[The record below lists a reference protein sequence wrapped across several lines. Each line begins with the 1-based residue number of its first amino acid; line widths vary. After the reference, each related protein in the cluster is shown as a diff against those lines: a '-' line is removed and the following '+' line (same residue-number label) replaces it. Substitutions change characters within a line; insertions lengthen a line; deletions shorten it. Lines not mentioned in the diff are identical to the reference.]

1 MADFVAVLR
10 KTIDGLADPTPELRQ
25 RVYAKA
31 RATIEQKLAALNA
44 PDAVA
49 VRQKQ
54 ALEDAISEVESDFA
68 PALEDLMHVPDPV
81 PVAAP
86 VPPPPPPVM
95 PVPVVAKPEPAAA
108 IPPKPAPVAPPPVVP
123 APSFT
128 KPIAQSDALEDFL
141 TTHTPSGAKPI
152 DHREEGFENE
162 RPDERPLAGSFS
174 GMAGKL
180 KSGRG
185 PEEELDDERELK
197 PEDRGPTDYGVYSRG
212 PLEQPK
218 QKRSL
223 VPLVSLLGL
232 LVLIGGGAYAGW
244 TYKDQIAARAASV
257 KTYLASLTG
266 GGDKAPAKPAET
278 AANQPATP
286 PAKTEQP
293 AQPAAPTAQPA
304 TPTAPAGEAKP
315 EPKLTQ
321 RLLPDGQE
329 INPGPANDTPSLGE
343 GTSVAASTPDQQPAA
358 QPPAQG
364 QPTAPAGQT
373 TPPPAALPI
382 GQKAFFYEERS
393 GQDAGTA
400 DAGGV
405 VWSVVQESPGND
417 LPPEPAIRA
426 EVTIPDRGIKLRM
439 VIRRNGDKTLPA
451 SHLVE
456 MIFTVP
462 DKFPGGSIDAV
473 SRMTLKD
480 TEQAPGSPLV
490 GIPAKIADN
499 FFIIAMN
506 DAKTAVDTNM
516 ALLRRQSWIDV
527 PIAYKTG
534 RRALLTLEKGLPGEK
549 VFDEVLKAWA
559 AKAGG

>member
-10 KTIDGLADPTPELRQ
+10 KTIDGLADPTPALRQ

-31 RATIEQKLAALNA
+31 RATIEQKLATLDA
-44 PDAVA
+44 PEAVA
-49 VRQKQ
+49 TRQIK
-54 ALEDAISEVESDFA
+54 ALEDAIAEVESDFT
-68 PALEDLMHVPDPV
+68 PAVEDIVPEAV
-81 PVAAP
+81 P
-86 VPPPPPPVM
+86 VPPP
-95 PVPVVAKPEPAAA
+95 
-108 IPPKPAPVAPPPVVP
+108 IPTPKPIASTVASAPTGAKSA

-128 KPIAQSDALEDFL
+128 KVDAQPDALEDFL
-141 TTHTPSGAKPI
+141 TSHNAGGATPVGAQ
-152 DHREEGFENE
+152 EEDF
-162 RPDERPLAGSFS
+162 RPAPPVSRSS
-174 GMAGKL
+174 VS
-180 KSGRG
+180 SGRG
-185 PEEELDDERELK
+185 PEEQDDDLNISTD
-197 PEDRGPTDYGVYSRG
+197 DRRSSDYGVYTRG
-212 PLEQPK
+212 PLKQPVAR
-218 QKRSL
+218 RSL
-223 VPLVSLLGL
+223 IPLLSVLALL
-232 LVLIGGGAYAGW
+232 LVIAGAGYAGW
-244 TYKDQIAARAASV
+244 TYRDRIAQEANAV
-257 KTYLASLTG
+257 KTYLASLTSK
-266 GGDKAPAKPAET
+266 DATKPAET

-286 PAKTEQP
+286 TTPSTP
-293 AQPAAPTAQPA
+293 AQPTPAPST
-304 TPTAPAGEAKP
+304 TPENAEPKP

-343 GTSVAASTPDQQPAA
+343 GTSVATSTPDQPA
-358 QPPAQG
+358 QPPATPG
-364 QPTAPAGQT
+364 QQQAAGQT
-373 TPPPAALPI
+373 QPPAALPI

-417 LPPEPAIRA
+417 LPPEPAIKA

-439 VIRRNGDKTLPA
+439 IIRRNGDKSLPA

-462 DKFPGGSIDAV
+462 EGFPGGSIDNV
-473 SRMTLKD
+473 SRMTFKD

-490 GIPAKIADN
+490 AIPAKIADN

-516 ALLRRQSWIDV
+516 SLIRRQSWIDI

-534 RRALLTLEKGLPGEK
+534 RRALITLEKGLPGEK
-549 VFDEVLKAWA
+549 AFDEVLKSWV

>member
-1 MADFVAVLR
+1 M
-10 KTIDGLADPTPELRQ
+10 
-25 RVYAKA
+25 YAKA
-31 RATIEQKLAALNA
+31 RATIEQKLATLNA
-44 PDAVA
+44 PEAVA

-54 ALEDAISEVESDFA
+54 ALEDAIVEVESGFKPVLDDIAPKPEPIPVAPSIPA
-68 PALEDLMHVPDPV
+68 PAPVVPAPV
-81 PVAAP
+81 VPAPAVAAP
-86 VPPPPPPVM
+86 PVF
-95 PVPVVAKPEPAAA
+95 AAQ
-108 IPPKPAPVAPPPVVP
+108 PKPVAPPAPASVP
-123 APSFT
+123 TPSFT

-141 TTHTPSGAKPI
+141 TTHGSSGAKPI
-152 DHREEGFENE
+152 EPKEESF
-162 RPDERPLAGSFS
+162 RAERPLSGSFPPLENS
-174 GMAGKL
+174 LNA
-180 KSGRG
+180 GRG
-185 PEEELDDERELK
+185 PEEELDDTDSGFTT
-197 PEDRGPTDYGVYSRG
+197 EDRSAGDYGVYTRG
-212 PLEQPK
+212 PLKQPK
-218 QKRSL
+218 PKRSL
-223 VPLVSLLGL
+223 VPLLSLLGL
-232 LVLIGGGAYAGW
+232 LLIIAGGAYAGW
-244 TYKDQIAARAASV
+244 TYKDQISARTASI

-266 GGDKAPAKPAET
+266 SGDTPPAKPAET
-278 AANQPATP
+278 ASNQPATP
-286 PAKTEQP
+286 PVKTEQP
-293 AQPAAPTAQPA
+293 AQTAPQTAQP
-304 TPTAPAGEAKP
+304 TPAKP
-315 EPKLTQ
+315 AATDTGEPKAEPKLTQ

-343 GTSVAASTPDQQPAA
+343 GTSVAATSPDQQPAQ
-358 QPPAQG
+358 QPPAAQG
-364 QPTAPAGQT
+364 QQPAAPTNQTQPPA
-373 TPPPAALPI
+373 AALPI

-417 LPPEPAIRA
+417 LPPEAAIRA

-462 DKFPGGSIDAV
+462 DGFPGGSIDAV

-499 FFIIAMN
+499 FFIVAMN

-516 ALLRRQSWIDV
+516 SLLRRQSWIDI

-549 VFDEVLKAWA
+549 VFDDVLKAWA

>member
-31 RATIEQKLAALNA
+31 RATIEQKLATLNA
-44 PDAVA
+44 PEAVA

-54 ALEDAISEVESDFA
+54 SLEDAIIEVESGFA
-68 PALEDLMHVPDPV
+68 VALEDPKPVIEPIPVAPPV
-81 PVAAP
+81 PAPAPPVVAAP
-86 VPPPPPPVM
+86 I
-95 PVPVVAKPEPAAA
+95 VAKPEPAPEA
-108 IPPKPAPVAPPPVVP
+108 PKPAPVAAPPVVP

-128 KPIAQSDALEDFL
+128 KPLAQSDALEDFL
-141 TTHTPSGAKPI
+141 TTHGSTGAKPI
-152 DHREEGFENE
+152 EPKEESF
-162 RPDERPLAGSFS
+162 RDERPLAGSFS
-174 GMAGKL
+174 GGDL
-180 KSGRG
+180 KAGRG
-185 PEEELDDERELK
+185 PEEEFDNEPELDST
-197 PEDRGPTDYGVYSRG
+197 DRGPSDYGVYTRG
-212 PLEQPK
+212 PLKQPK
-218 QKRSL
+218 PKRSL
-223 VPLVSLLGL
+223 VPLLSLLGL
-232 LVLIGGGAYAGW
+232 LVIIAGGAYAGW
-244 TYKDQIAARAASV
+244 TYKDQISARAASV
-257 KTYLASLTG
+257 KTYLASLTS
-266 GGDKAPAKPAET
+266 GGDKTPAKPAET

-286 PAKTEQP
+286 PVKTEQP
-293 AQPAAPTAQPA
+293 AQPAAQPTPA
-304 TPTAPAGEAKP
+304 TPTAPGASDAKP

-343 GTSVAASTPDQQPAA
+343 GTSVAASTPDQQPA
-358 QPPAQG
+358 QPPAAQG
-364 QPTAPAGQT
+364 QTQQPTAPAGQT
-373 TPPPAALPI
+373 QPPAALPI

-462 DKFPGGSIDAV
+462 DGFPGGSIDTV

-516 ALLRRQSWIDV
+516 SLLRRQSWIDI

-549 VFDEVLKAWA
+549 AFDDVLKSWA

>member
-31 RATIEQKLAALNA
+31 RATIEQKLATLNA
-44 PDAVA
+44 PEAVA

-81 PVAAP
+81 PVAPP
-86 VPPPPPPVM
+86 VAPPPPVV
-95 PVPVVAKPEPAAA
+95 PAPVVAKPEPAPVM
-108 IPPKPAPVAPPPVVP
+108 PPKPAPVAPPPVVP

-152 DHREEGFENE
+152 EPREEGFRNE
-162 RPDERPLAGSFS
+162 RTDERPLAGSSS
-174 GMAGKL
+174 GAAGNL

-185 PEEELDDERELK
+185 PEEEFDDEPEFK
-197 PEDRGPTDYGVYSRG
+197 PEDRGSSDYGVYSRG
-212 PLEQPK
+212 PLKQPK

-223 VPLVSLLGL
+223 VPLLGLLGL
-232 LVLIGGGAYAGW
+232 LILIGGGAYAGW
-244 TYKDQIAARAASV
+244 TYKDQIAARATSV

-278 AANQPATP
+278 AANPPATP

-304 TPTAPAGEAKP
+304 APTAPAGEAKP

-343 GTSVAASTPDQQPAA
+343 GTSVAASTPDQQPAT

-364 QPTAPAGQT
+364 QQTPPAGQA

-516 ALLRRQSWIDV
+516 SLLRRQSWIDV